1 MVRIPTQERAA
12 ADERAIISDRL
23 AELLDD
29 MLAGSA
35 PNAGRFCGNCY
46 HPLSAEREACTH
58 CGTRVAE
65 RVTVAAVPAEVIE
78 AFRLRRG
85 REGLVVRTF
94 AWTGLTIGVIVALL
108 PLAIAGVTWWSFTG
122 FFVLMFGFYLLSAN
136 LANSV
141 GDELGYRWG
150 TAIFRGRWERFVAG
164 RDGEGRATDLSSWL
178 V

>member
-12 ADERAIISDRL
+12 PDERAIISERL

-46 HPLSAEREACTH
+46 HPLSPERDVCPH
-58 CGTRVAE
+58 CGTRVEECA
-65 RVTVAAVPAEVIE
+65 TVAAVPAEVIE

-94 AWTGLTIGVIVALL
+94 AWAGLTIGVIAALL
-108 PLAIAGVTWWSFTG
+108 PLAIAGVRWWTFVSF
-122 FFVLMFGFYLLSAN
+122 FALMFLFYLLAAN

-141 GDELGYRWG
+141 GDSLGYRWG
-150 TAIFRGRWERFVAG
+150 TAVFRRRWEKFKSGHRGDRNV
-164 RDGEGRATDLSSWL
+164 R
-178 V
+178 

>member
-12 ADERAIISDRL
+12 PDERAIISQRL
-23 AELLDD
+23 TELLDD

-46 HPLSAEREACTH
+46 HPLSLERDICPH
-58 CGTRVAE
+58 CGTRVPDRA
-65 RVTVAAVPAEVIE
+65 TVAAVPPEVIE
-78 AFRLRRG
+78 AFRRRRG
-85 REGLVVRTF
+85 REGLVVRSF
-94 AWTGLTIGVIVALL
+94 AWVGLTIGVIVALL
-108 PLAIAGVTWWSFTG
+108 PLAFAGVRWWSFSG

-150 TAIFRGRWERFVAG
+150 TAIFRKRWEKFVVA
-164 RDGEGRATDLSSWL
+164 RDLEG
-178 V
+178 

>member
-12 ADERAIISDRL
+12 PDERAIISERL
-23 AELLDD
+23 SELLDD
-29 MLAGSA
+29 MLAASA

-46 HPLSAEREACTH
+46 HPLKAERDVCPH
-58 CGTRVAE
+58 CGTLVAE
-65 RVTVAAVPAEVIE
+65 RAVVEAVPAEVIE

-85 REGLVVRTF
+85 REGMVVRTF

-150 TAIFRGRWERFVAG
+150 TAIFRRRWEKLIAE
-164 RDGEGRATDLSSWL
+164 RDGGPATD
-178 V
+178 